1 MKPRNI
7 LRRLIC
13 NPLDVSYSKLS
24 IRRPCSLA
32 KIVLTICFK
41 LLKFLEHLQKTRFLA
56 MNPNYDMSDYQL
68 LYIKRK
74 SLAKIFRKTEHLL
87 IDLTNNILVLSPKQ
101 RLTAIDALSY
111 NYFNEVLEKSLFRL

>member
-74 SLAKIFRKTEHLL
+74 SLAKIFRKTERLL
-87 IDLTNNILVLSPKQ
+87 IDLANNLLVYSPEQ
-101 RLTAIDALSY
+101 RLTAIDALSH
-111 NYFNEVLEKSLFRL
+111 NYSNEIRDNNLF